1 MIEIRRRP
9 IDVDAVNQSRH
20 SSPRDSLTKSASN
33 YARSFLGSLFPPVD
47 WVRSY
52 KKRYL
57 PGDVISGLTVSMI
70 RLPQGLAYGLLAG
83 LAPINGVYLEFF
95 QCFVY
100 SLLSTVP
107 QNSMGTFSI
116 ISLMSGSVLDSRFPI
131 STNLTTN
138 GEIDPFYAEK
148 VEMST
153 ALTLGV
159 GLFHA
164 AFGLFNLGALSILLP
179 KPVVGGFT
187 TASAII
193 VSLAQAT
200 HIFGFPIARHSG
212 FAGPLLTIGEV
223 FKGLTAGLV
232 TWSSLIISL
241 ISIPILYAGKM
252 AQIKYKEKLNG
263 FPIPVELA
271 LVAVT
276 TTIFYFVDSDVK
288 VVGEVPGGLPE
299 FKLPR
304 VELLGDLASDW
315 HYLIK
320 Y

>member
-1 MIEIRRRP
+1 
-9 IDVDAVNQSRH
+9 
-20 SSPRDSLTKSASN
+20 
-33 YARSFLGSLFPPVD
+33 
-47 WVRSY
+47 
-52 KKRYL
+52 
-57 PGDVISGLTVSMI
+57 
-70 RLPQGLAYGLLAG
+70 
-83 LAPINGVYLEFF
+83 
-95 QCFVY
+95 
-100 SLLSTVP
+100 
-107 QNSMGTFSI
+107 MGTFSI

-232 TWSSLIISL
+232 TRSSLIISL